1 MNAKSIGITTS
12 MMRHWTSRTNFLKL
26 KMRSVCVATEI
37 CDWLKYGHNPIHRIY
52 LSKKIKL
59 KDRKTR
65 DVQIDYR

>member
-1 MNAKSIGITTS
+1 
-12 MMRHWTSRTNFLKL
+12 
-26 KMRSVCVATEI
+26 MRSVCVATEI
-37 CDWLKYGHNPIHRIY
+37 CDWLKYGYNQNHRIY